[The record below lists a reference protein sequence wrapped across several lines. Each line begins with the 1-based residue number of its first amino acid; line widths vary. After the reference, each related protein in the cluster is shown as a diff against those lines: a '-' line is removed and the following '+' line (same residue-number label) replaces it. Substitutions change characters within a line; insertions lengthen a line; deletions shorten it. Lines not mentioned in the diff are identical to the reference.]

1 MIGNTVSHYR
11 IIEKLGEGRR
21 GTYLLRPRWGS
32 IRHKEIKVPSVSA
45 HRTSYLDIAMLMSQS
60 MLAE

>member
-21 GTYLLRPRWGS
+21 GSYLSRPQWGS
-32 IRHKEIKVPSVSA
+32 IRHIAIKVPSVSA
-45 HRTSYLDIAMLMSQS
+45 HQTSYLDFAILLS
-60 MLAE
+60 